1 MSEEEKI
8 SLRPLL
14 FQKPGPNIYS
24 ETQNDRSS
32 LKDLVFTNF
41 DSTASFRYDSPGQG
55 LKSTQQVPIDWSKFE
70 NHTFFESAQS
80 KVNVA
85 FDKII
90 NEFPFDGTQRQ
101 TEAFMDSLTGFEKH
115 VFDRFPKSVGYLR
128 FSGYKK
134 PPGKPEQGTYIS
146 VKDSA
151 GFLFPDFSS
160 RQDGEAVIDFYT
172 KPFSFEYH
180 ILVESQANDNQI
192 VFQKQSADNLSV
204 TVALSASNSTEECD
218 MIFNVYSGS
227 QNIFVSASISK
238 GSFVHVV
245 NEYDRNNVS
254 NVKIF
259 FNQAEIASSSA
270 GNEFKDLGMNRADF
284 IIGSGSTVKVK
295 GGIRGDLVKTGDFPT
310 SVTSFIPKE
319 TFSGSLDEV
328 RIFHET
334 RSIEKQKDKGYKSI
348 YPENG
353 DLRIYFK
360 FNEPTGSYEP
370 RNVVLDSS
378 GNSLHSIISNFDNSV
393 SDDLRLTGSI
403 LSPIVSENLAIN
415 PILFPDNHKVI
426 TLNVDLLTSAS
437 SYDDIN
443 PNLITRLFPPHLFSD
458 GQANQGLSSLQG
470 GLFDQI
476 AGQSIPGSAKLGSSQ
491 YFTAFLMIYAK
502 FFDDIK
508 VFLDHISNILHVDYE
523 DDEIVASQFLPLV
536 ARYYG
541 IEMPTLFSPS
551 NILEFIDGENIGA
564 EHSFAA
570 KSLRDVQNELWKRFL
585 INLPFFMR
593 SKGTVNGIK
602 SVIRSFGINPDRLM
616 NIREFGGPTRKSLS
630 SRRYSTIK
638 KLPYLTFSG
647 SNGPHTVT
655 DPGFSEMSPYLI
667 TSHLSG
673 ARRAPKHSF
682 PKASDP
688 VFSHIGSGM
697 RNGESDFRRDAFFT
711 SGSWTYE
718 GIYRFPEKNEV
729 KFNYPVTQSLMRL
742 AVTASS
748 GDGSGRPDR
757 HHVWMNLV
765 LTSGSIFVDNSIT
778 LMCRPWVTGSDLAK
792 GLNLTLTGANIFNGD
807 PWYVSVGRFRSD
819 DVVTSNSQS
828 YSAPRISTSNSSSYF
843 LRCARYSDGKISE
856 LFVTSTYLQDSPS
869 RTASPPYRN
878 IQETYF
884 AAGDQSGS
892 FIVIGSQ
899 SLKPADRML
908 TDPKLESRD
917 GFGVGDKLKALST
930 DFNGQV
936 SKIRFWSKGLRDKE
950 WKSHVH
956 DPDSIGSKD
965 PIINYGYESQMS
977 GTFERLRLDLQM
989 DQPLTATD
997 SSGHL
1002 MITNLTQEIGD
1013 ARYQTA
1019 LLTSSVIFKIDTFY
1033 NRLSPAFDIAQS
1045 DEKVRV
1051 RGYQSFDLIAQSD
1064 YATTSPVYEVER
1076 SEIPDDDTR
1085 FAIEFSAVKALEDDI
1100 MTLFSDLSFFD
1111 DGLGDPALMFDEV
1124 YPDLD
1129 QMRKVYFRR
1138 LTSKPQYQAFFD
1150 LYRWFNN
1157 SIGYL
1162 LEQMIPRKTKFLG
1175 IDFVYQSHPLER
1187 NRFRYLFDDSYLL
1200 AKERSVDSPGTT
1212 NVLDDYA
1219 AAEGKS
1225 W

>member
-8 SLRPLL
+8 SLRPVL
-14 FQKPGPNIYS
+14 FQQPGPNIYS

-32 LKDLVFTNF
+32 LEDLVFTNF

-55 LKSTQQVPIDWSKFE
+55 LKSTQQIPIDWSRFE

-115 VFDRFPKSVGYLR
+115 VFDRFPKSAGYLR
-128 FSGYKK
+128 FSGSKENNDK
-134 PPGKPEQGTYIS
+134 GTYIS

-160 RQDGEAVIDFYT
+160 RQDGEAIIDFYT
-172 KPFSFEYH
+172 NPFSFEYH
-180 ILVESQANDNQI
+180 ILIESQSNDNQI
-192 VFQKQSADNLSV
+192 IFQKQDADNFSV
-204 TVALSASNSTEECD
+204 TVALSASNSSEECD

-227 QNIFVSASISK
+227 QNIFASASISK

-245 NEYDRNNVS
+245 NEYDRDGTAGLNM
-254 NVKIF
+254 F
-259 FNQAEIASSSA
+259 FDEVLVVSSST
-270 GNEFKDLGMNRADF
+270 GNQFRDLGMDRADF
-284 IIGSGSTVKVK
+284 IIGSGSSVK
-295 GGIRGDLVKTGDFPT
+295 INLRDLQKYSTDPYLF
-310 SVTSFIPKE
+310 VTHFIPKE

-353 DLRIYFK
+353 NLRVYFK

-403 LSPIVSENLAIN
+403 LSPVVSENLAIN

-443 PNLITRLFPPHLFSD
+443 PNLITRLFPPHLFAD

-470 GLFDQI
+470 SLFDQI

-523 DDEIVASQFLPLV
+523 DDEIVASQFLPMV
-536 ARYYG
+536 AKYYG
-541 IEMPTLFSPS
+541 IEIPTLFSPS

-570 KSLRDVQNELWKRFL
+570 KSLKDVQNELWKRFL

-602 SVIRSFGINPDRLM
+602 SVIRSFGINPDSLM

-630 SRRYSTIK
+630 NKRYSTIK

-647 SNGPHTVT
+647 SNGPHTVV
-655 DPGFSEMSPYLI
+655 DPGFSESSPYLI
-667 TSHLSG
+667 TPHLSG
-673 ARRAPKHSF
+673 ARMAPKNSF

-688 VFSHIGSGM
+688 IFSHARPCM
-697 RNGESDFRRDAFFT
+697 RNGQSDYARDGFFT

-718 GIYRFPEKNEV
+718 AIYRFPEKNEV
-729 KFNYPVTQSLMRL
+729 KFNYPITQSLMRL
-742 AVTASS
+742 AVT
-748 GDGSGRPDR
+748 GTRDGGGVGNNDR
-757 HHVWMNLV
+757 HHVWMNLI
-765 LTSGSIFVDNSIT
+765 LTSGSIFNDNSIT
-778 LMCRPWVTGSDLAK
+778 LMCRPWVYMASKGK
-792 GLNLTLTGANIFNGD
+792 GLKLTLTGANIFSGD
-807 PWYVSVGRFRSD
+807 PWYISAGRFRSD
-819 DVVTSNSQS
+819 DVIISNSQS
-828 YSAPRISTSNSSSYF
+828 FTAPEISTEYSSSWF
-843 LRCARYSDGKISE
+843 LRCARYSDGKIAD
-856 LFVTSTYLQDSPS
+856 LFTTSTYFQDSS
-869 RTASPPYRN
+869 SPANPYEN
-878 IQETYF
+878 IQETWF
-884 AAGDQSGS
+884 SDGDRSGS
-892 FIVIGSQ
+892 FVVIGSQ
-899 SLKPADRML
+899 SLKPTGRML
-908 TDPKLESRD
+908 TDPDLED
-917 GFGVGDKLKALST
+917 ELGFGVGDQLRALTT
-930 DFNGQV
+930 DFRGQV

-950 WKSHVH
+950 WKSHVR
-956 DPDSIGSKD
+956 DPDSIGSD
-965 PIINYGYESQMS
+965 NPIINYSYDSYAS

-989 DQPLTATD
+989 DQPLTATNE
-997 SSGHL
+997 SGHL
-1002 MITNLTQEIGD
+1002 IINNLTQEIGD

-1051 RGYQSFDLIAQSD
+1051 RGYQSLDLVAQSD

-1111 DGLGDPALMFDEV
+1111 DGLGDPALIFDEV

-1200 AKERSVDSPGTT
+1200 AKERSVGSPGTT
-1212 NVLDDYA
+1212 DVLDDYA